1 MPVEETI
8 VVFPN
13 PDSDALWE
21 EKITSHGINLIFC
34 GSLLAGFAIIAIE
47 PDLFPAF

>member
-21 EKITSHGINLIFC
+21 EKITSHGINLILC
-34 GSLLAGFAIIAIE
+34 GPMLEGFAISAIE
-47 PDLFPAF
+47 PDLSPAF